1 VTITRRSGIAEV
13 AAAVAAALA
22 QHGVH
27 AVLTG
32 GACAMLYSDGRYQSH
47 DLDFILSDGSTRGA
61 VDEAMASVG
70 FVREGDRYVNPHTE
84 FFVEFPRG
92 PLAIGDDLDVRPV
105 RLNLSGGYTLALSA
119 TDACRDR
126 LAAFYHWSD
135 RQSLQAAIDIA
146 RRQPVN
152 LTTVRRWSK
161 REGALDKFDE
171 FRAALGAQQPSRP
184 RQRNRRGGP

>member
-1 VTITRRSGIAEV
+1 MTITRRSGVAKI
-13 AAAVAAALA
+13 AAAVAGALT

-47 DLDFILSDGSTRGA
+47 DLDFILSDGTRRA

-105 RLNLSGGYTLALSA
+105 RLNLSGGYTLALSP

-135 RQSLQAAIDIA
+135 RQSLQAAIDVA
-146 RRQPVN
+146 RRQSVN
-152 LTTVRRWSK
+152 LATIRRWSK

-171 FRAALGAQQPSRP
+171 FRAALGTRQPSRP
-184 RQRNRRGGP
+184 RLRNRRGRP